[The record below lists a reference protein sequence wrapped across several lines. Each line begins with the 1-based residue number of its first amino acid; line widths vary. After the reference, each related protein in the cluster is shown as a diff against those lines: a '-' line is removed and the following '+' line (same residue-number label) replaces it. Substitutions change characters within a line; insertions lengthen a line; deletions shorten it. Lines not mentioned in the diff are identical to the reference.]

1 MKIKKAEFVISNTD
15 INLCPKEGLPEYAF
29 IGRSNVGKSTL
40 LNKLAGSDKAI
51 VSDVPGTTRDPV
63 EITIDVSGIPVHFV
77 DTAGIRDTLDQIEA
91 TGIERTKEE
100 AEKSDIILDVH
111 EVVVSYL

>member
-1 MKIKKAEFVISNTD
+1 MYLTVFVSIVGS
-15 INLCPKEGLPEYAF
+15 P
-29 IGRSNVGKSTL
+29 NVGKSTL

-100 AEKSDIILDVH
+100 AEKIASVQQAIDYINSH
-111 EVVVSYL
+111 SKS